1 MAIQQYPAASSSTTA
16 LPYGATTAVF
26 AGQSTSGTYTYTT
39 SIAAGTYAVG
49 VDSLGSTVDNY
60 VVSTTTGS
68 QSLTIPN
75 GGRKYITLSSAVSDL
90 TFTPQG
96 VLPNTTTGTK
106 YFSLLQTGSGYGI
119 AYNNSKYVA
128 ATNQT
133 NGIETSSDGL
143 SWNLASTN
151 GYRAGA
157 YQNVWY
163 NSTVGNWTVVGAGSV
178 HTSTD
183 TVTWTNKDIGG
194 GFLGTG
200 GTSSASPGAL
210 WQGVLSNNYYYA
222 LGGRGHYSVSTNGTT
237 WQHLTGMYITS
248 GIIRGGAFGNNTFI
262 AAGDSGTAALL
273 STTEAWSYRYPGWGT
288 TIFAAT
294 YGNGLFVTAGNT
306 GNLSTSTDGNV
317 WTLKTSGFGSTNIR
331 GLEYGNGIYVAVGDA
346 GQLRT
351 STDATTWTTRTS
363 NFGSTQ
369 INAVAYG
376 GTVYVAVGNAGT
388 LTSSTDATTWTART
402 SQFGT
407 SAINAVAYGNGIFVA
422 VGAGGTITSSTD
434 GTTWTARTSGITSIL
449 YAVKYH
455 NTRWVAVGQSG
466 VIRTSTD
473 AVTWAAATQT
483 NAFPSSNINMLVSN
497 GTNKLWAG
505 GASGILTLSTDG
517 ITFDIRNST
526 SPFYNE
532 DLYSVNIIGGTYYA
546 FGNGKRYSSTDG
558 ITWNSTAVS
567 YTSGNINSYVV
578 YNGTNY
584 VARSTTNNYT
594 MAYSTDGLTWT
605 DGAALS
611 SINYVITGYKMFGT
625 TLTVWGY
632 EQTPRPWI
640 ATTTSATIASWAN
653 QGLLTLATY
662 GLVSGWQFTDI
673 SAAASGYIG
682 LGPYQ
687 YPIYAADL
695 TNTSWAAKNTGQS
708 GIQSAVGNN
717 IVVTP
722 FDGEVCTINT
732 STNSKTTQD
741 IASSTGRGVAYNPD
755 NTIFVA
761 AFASTIYS
769 STDGVSFTTTS
780 ANPAAG
786 SQWKLVYKNGQFYA
800 GSPGTATAASGGV
813 IYYGGTNGT
822 SWGTMTV
829 QSGTLSTTAI
839 TYGIGAATGTDSRV
853 IGCCNEGYL
862 SVFSSYSDSIAYA
875 QVPGCSQTIF
885 RSATG
890 GNGILLAT
898 GNNNTIARWAPGQT
912 GWARVSSPF
921 NSTADIRGVAYSNGI
936 FAAVNTVGTFATST
950 DGVTWTTRTIPSG
963 YLYSTYYDIQPF
975 GNGDFVITGDGI
987 VWKTTK
993 VDAPSAYQFYQTTFS
1008 ALA

>member
-1 MAIQQYPAASSSTTA
+1 MGISTFPAASSSATA
-16 LPYGATTAVF
+16 LPYGATTALF

-119 AYNNSKYVA
+119 ACNNSKYVA

-133 NGIETSSDGL
+133 DGIETSSDGF
-143 SWNLASTN
+143 SWTVATTN

-157 YQNVWY
+157 NQNVWY

-200 GTSSASPGAL
+200 GTSSASPGGL
-210 WQGVLSNNYYYA
+210 YQGVLSNNYYYA

-237 WQHLTGMYITS
+237 WQHLTGMYITG

-288 TIFAAT
+288 TIYAAT
-294 YGNGLFVTAGNT
+294 YGNGLFVAAGHL

-317 WTLKTSGFGSTNIR
+317 WTLKTSGFGSTIIR
-331 GLEYGNGIYVAVGDA
+331 GLEYGNGIYVAVGDT

-402 SQFGT
+402 SQFG
-407 SAINAVAYGNGIFVA
+407 SSNINAVAYGNGIFVA
-422 VGAGGTITSSTD
+422 VGAGGRTTTSTN
-434 GTTWTARTSGITSIL
+434 GTTWTAQTSGTTSIL

-455 NTRWVAVGQSG
+455 NTRWVATGASG

-483 NAFPSSNINMLVSN
+483 NAMPSANINMLVSN

-517 ITFDIRNST
+517 ITFDVRNST

-532 DLYSVNIIGGTYYA
+532 SLYSVNIIGGTYYA
-546 FGNGKRYSSTDG
+546 FGNSKRYSSTDG
-558 ITWNSTAVS
+558 ITWNPTSVS

-594 MAYSTDGLTWT
+594 MAYSTNGLTWT
-605 DGAALS
+605 DGTSLS
-611 SINYVITGYKMFGT
+611 SATYVISGYKMFGT
-625 TLTVWGY
+625 TLVVWGY
-632 EQTPRPWI
+632 DSSNAPII
-640 ATTTSATIASWAN
+640 ANTTSATIASWAN
-653 QGLLTLATY
+653 QGVITTGTY
-662 GLVSGWQFTDI
+662 AIDTAFNITDI
-673 SAAASGYIG
+673 SAVASGYIA
-682 LGPYQ
+682 LGNYK
-687 YPIYAADL
+687 YPIYAANF
-695 TNTSWAAKNTGQS
+695 TNTSWAAKNTQAA

-717 IVVTP
+717 IIVTP
-722 FDGEVCTINT
+722 FDGEVCTVNT

-741 IASSTGRGVAYNPD
+741 ITSSTGRGVAYNPD

-761 AFASTIYS
+761 TFSSTIYS
-769 STDGVSFTTTS
+769 STNGVSFTTTS
-780 ANPAAG
+780 STPAAG
-786 SQWKLVYKNGQFYA
+786 SQWKLAYKNGQFYA
-800 GSPGTATAASGGV
+800 ASPGTGSAASLCA

-822 SWGTMTV
+822 SWGTVSAQT
-829 QSGTLSTTAI
+829 STISTTAI

-853 IGCCNEGYL
+853 ISCCNEGYL
-862 SVFSSYSDSIAYA
+862 GVISDYSDAIGYT
-875 QVPGCSQTIF
+875 QVPGCSQTTF

-912 GWARVSSPF
+912 GWARVGSPF
-921 NSTADIRGVAYSNGI
+921 NSTADIRGVAYSNGV
-936 FAAVNTVGTFATST
+936 FAAVSTAGTFATST